1 MRRTER
7 AALARRTLDER
18 FSQADPRLLRDRP
31 TRGWVRA
38 VRDALGMTSGQ
49 LAARLGVS
57 QVAVTKLER
66 SEIADSAR
74 LETLRRA
81 ADALDCELVYAFV
94 PRSSLE
100 DIVQRRALALAR
112 DDIQS
117 VDRSMR
123 LEAQGLAKNELEARV
138 RDYADHLVV
147 EGRLWD
153 EHRSAASSG

>member
-1 MRRTER
+1 
-7 AALARRTLDER
+7 
-18 FSQADPRLLRDRP
+18 
-31 TRGWVRA
+31 
-38 VRDALGMTSGQ
+38 MTSGQ